1 MSRVGSARARAKW
14 WGWQRAVGG
23 ALCVWSLV
31 AGCGCA
37 TVDKSRAPQPA
48 TTSTATS
55 GETAYPTWTRVT
67 GWLLTPFTG
76 ASASVG
82 F

>member
-1 MSRVGSARARAKW
+1 MKLSRGLFALLLASAVTA
-14 WGWQRAVGG
+14 
-23 ALCVWSLV
+23 
-31 AGCGCA
+31 CA
-37 TVDKSRAPQPA
+37 TTEYGRAHHPA
-48 TTSTATS
+48 SVTSVPA
-55 GETAYPTWTRVT
+55 ADLPYPAWTRVT

>member
-1 MSRVGSARARAKW
+1 MKILRSIRNL
-14 WGWQRAVGG
+14 
-23 ALCVWSLV
+23 LCASWLV
-31 AGCGCA
+31 AGGGCA
-37 TVDKSRAPQPA
+37 TMDNGRAPDPA
-48 TTSTATS
+48 ATPAATAA
-55 GETAYPTWTRVT
+55 ETPYPAWTRVT

>member
-1 MSRVGSARARAKW
+1 MKILRSIRNL
-14 WGWQRAVGG
+14 
-23 ALCVWSLV
+23 LCASWLV

-37 TVDKSRAPQPA
+37 TVENGRAHHPA
-48 TTSTATS
+48 SVTSVPA
-55 GETAYPTWTRVT
+55 ADLPYPAWTRVT
-67 GWLLTPFTG
+67 GWLLTPVTG

>member
-1 MSRVGSARARAKW
+1 MKLSRSLFALLLVSAVSA
-14 WGWQRAVGG
+14 
-23 ALCVWSLV
+23 
-31 AGCGCA
+31 CA
-37 TVDKSRAPQPA
+37 TTENGRSHHGASAASAPASDLPYPA
-48 TTSTATS
+48 
-55 GETAYPTWTRVT
+55 WTRVT